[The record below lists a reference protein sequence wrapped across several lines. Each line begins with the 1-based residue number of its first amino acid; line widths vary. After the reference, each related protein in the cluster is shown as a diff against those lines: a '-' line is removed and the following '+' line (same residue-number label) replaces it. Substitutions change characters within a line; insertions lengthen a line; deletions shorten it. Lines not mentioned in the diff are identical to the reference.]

1 MSTAPRIDAGDL
13 GLPQER
19 SQRKRTL
26 LKRTVDIVL
35 GSLGLLLALPVI
47 ACLVVVIRLDSPGPA
62 LFGQRRIGRLG
73 RPFTL
78 WKLRSMYQDSSQ
90 AFHLQAAQDWFEERA
105 SGGRYKTEAD
115 PRITRVGRY
124 LRRSSFDELPQLF
137 NVLRGEMSLVGP
149 RPMMP
154 SDRSSYE
161 RWYFER
167 EAMKPGITGLWQV
180 SGRERLSAPEMMVL
194 DVRYVRESS
203 LWFDIQIMARTVTTV
218 IADLRR
224 DDKSVRRA
232 KRPFRVEE
240 A

>member
-1 MSTAPRIDAGDL
+1 MP
-13 GLPQER
+13 
-19 SQRKRTL
+19 L
-26 LKRTVDIVL
+26 LYFMVGVNR
-35 GSLGLLLALPVI
+35 
-47 ACLVVVIRLDSPGPA
+47 LVCTGPA
-62 LFGQRRIGRLG
+62 QLGQGMIGRLG

-78 WKLRSMYQDSSQ
+78 WKLRYMYQDSSQ
-90 AFHLQAAQDWFEERA
+90 ALHLQAAQDWFEERA

-203 LWFDIQIMARTVTTV
+203 LWFDIQIMARPLATMLPHLPP
-218 IADLRR
+218 D
-224 DDKSVRRA
+224 SH
-232 KRPFRVEE
+232 
-240 A
+240 